1 MRTYSTHCIQYH
13 AGRVQA
19 TALVVA
25 AILAFTWIAL
35 AIAGLERP
43 AVAVS
48 ILGAVAIGVN
58 VGAWIVAEKFRD

>member
-1 MRTYSTHCIQYH
+1 MRTYTAHHVHYH

-19 TALVVA
+19 AALVVA
-25 AILAFTWIAL
+25 AVLAFTWMAL

-48 ILGAVAIGVN
+48 ILGALAIGISA
-58 VGAWIVAEKFRD
+58 GAWIVAERFRD

>member
-25 AILAFTWIAL
+25 AVLAFTWIAL
-35 AIAGLERP
+35 AVAGLERP

-48 ILGAVAIGVN
+48 ILGAVAIGISA
-58 VGAWIVAEKFRD
+58 GAWIVAERFKD

>member
-1 MRTYSTHCIQYH
+1 MRTYSTHCIAYH

-25 AILAFTWIAL
+25 AVLAFTWIAL

-43 AVAVS
+43 AIAAS
-48 ILGAVAIGVN
+48 ILGAVAIGVS
-58 VGAWIVAEKFRD
+58 VGAWIVAERFRD